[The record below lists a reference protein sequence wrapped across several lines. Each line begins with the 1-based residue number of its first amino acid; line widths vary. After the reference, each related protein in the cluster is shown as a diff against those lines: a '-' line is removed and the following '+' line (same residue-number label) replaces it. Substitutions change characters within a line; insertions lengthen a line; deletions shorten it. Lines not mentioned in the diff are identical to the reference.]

1 MIKWFRMSRM
11 RLHESSKERY
21 RKFKPSDS
29 FVFFNLF
36 FSICFYFMRKIFFFY
51 HLYLDIIKYGI
62 YARTTN
68 MEMKGSAPII
78 TLAVLITVVF
88 TSLITMMS
96 STAYAQAPSS
106 GSDQASSKLIGA
118 GLAFGLAG
126 AGAGIGLGFV
136 GAAGLA
142 AISDNPKMQSRV
154 FIFVGMVES
163 IAIYGIVMMFIILGQ
178 K

>member
-1 MIKWFRMSRM
+1 METIGRIAI
-11 RLHESSKERY
+11 
-21 RKFKPSDS
+21 PS
-29 FVFFNLF
+29 
-36 FSICFYFMRKIFFFY
+36 
-51 HLYLDIIKYGI
+51 
-62 YARTTN
+62 
-68 MEMKGSAPII
+68 
-78 TLAVLITVVF
+78 LAVIVTVTIIAL
-88 TSLITMMS
+88 TSIGSL
-96 STAYAQAPSS
+96 AYAQTPSS
-106 GSDQASSKLIGA
+106 SSDSGSSSKLIGA

>member
-1 MIKWFRMSRM
+1 MSIKT
-11 RLHESSKERY
+11 
-21 RKFKPSDS
+21 
-29 FVFFNLF
+29 NGG
-36 FSICFYFMRKIFFFY
+36 IFFPVIAVTISIVLSF
-51 HLYLDIIKYGI
+51 
-62 YARTTN
+62 
-68 MEMKGSAPII
+68 
-78 TLAVLITVVF
+78 LALPQF
-88 TSLITMMS
+88 PLAHAQKA
-96 STAYAQAPSS
+96 STASE
-106 GSDQASSKLIGA
+106 SSKLIGA

-178 K
+178 